1 MDKKEKTKI
10 VFRVYPNGEVIALF
24 PQVPADI
31 LGSFCMSYMHVGQHG
46 GADTFVVVKHTRL
59 AKLKEYKWLLK
70 ELKQLGYK
78 PQIAKRCTYRDYQIR
93 REQCQ
98 TIA

>member
-1 MDKKEKTKI
+1 MKKEKTKT
-10 VFRVYPNGEVIALF
+10 VFRVYSNGEIIALF

-31 LGSFCMSYMHVGQHG
+31 HGSFCMSYMHVGQHG
-46 GADTFVVVKHTRL
+46 GADTFVVVKQTRL
-59 AKLKEYKWLLK
+59 AKPKEYAALLK

-78 PQIAKRCTYRDYQIR
+78 PRIAERCTYRNCRIR